1 MSNPVAK
8 LEVDPNPVLA
18 VGQFPSPFPK
28 DAFFYR
34 LGKQTDWGPDTT
46 GKFEIFFDRLGF

>member
-1 MSNPVAK
+1 MKRSDKFSKNP
-8 LEVDPNPVLA
+8 LLA
-18 VGQFPSPFPK
+18 VVQFPSPFPK
-28 DAFFYR
+28 NAFFYR